1 MADRPARDA
10 KTDRSAKRQ
19 CGGDAAPRD
28 PARRDRAGRGEL
40 LLLIVVVGFGL
51 ILRTAFLSRAAVE
64 HFDEGVYASG
74 VWFDETYAHQYPRLH
89 LYGPPLIPWL
99 AKAALVC
106 EYMLR
111 EGSGVASASWT
122 PILPPLAGACLM
134 PLAVWWIARRWFGIA
149 PAMGAAVFCAFSD
162 LHAAYS
168 RAVLTDA
175 LMALFFLLSVWLIQ
189 KAIAGWS
196 WRAAAA
202 AGCMTAATW
211 WTKYNGW
218 LPLAIGLGATLLAAV
233 IQRPPLRESRDRVAR
248 WCAVAAIAALAWS
261 PVLILLQPFGGYA
274 QVAANHRNYL
284 VGLSRWLDTAG
295 HQHANLC
302 FFDGAVTICGFLA
315 ASAVVAFP
323 RIGGLER
330 KHRRSACVGVGALAI
345 SLAAIAAL
353 LGSDAV
359 LLILAL
365 TGVSD
370 RVRSSVARR
379 GHDDDWPAA
388 DWFLAVWFLGLF
400 ALTPMYVAYPR
411 LVLPWLTSAWLGAG
425 VGLDRLIAVLVGVEV
440 RSAATKRMW
449 AYSIIMGIAG
459 GTLLS
464 CGSEI
469 GMRRVPAWCDRT
481 GMKQVAAGIRADLE
495 AYAGREGISPDEV
508 LVCVYGEPA
517 LFYQLRAGGMQHVL
531 PVVEIPGA
539 QDRREAAIKAVVL
552 VSGPHAR
559 RTPEFQRDWPRQQ
572 ARFDR
577 LNRYA
582 FWPSD
587 LLLLDQHDP
596 RVDLR
601 NRRIRDEVVLDV
613 MK

>member
-1 MADRPARDA
+1 M
-10 KTDRSAKRQ
+10 
-19 CGGDAAPRD
+19 
-28 PARRDRAGRGEL
+28 L
-40 LLLIVVVGFGL
+40 LLVVVVGAGL
-51 ILRTAFLSRAAVE
+51 VLRTAFLSRAAVE
-64 HFDEGVYASG
+64 HFDEGVYASS

-111 EGSGVASASWT
+111 EGSGAAPASWT
-122 PILPPLAGACLM
+122 PILPPLAAACLM
-134 PLAVWWIARRWFGIA
+134 PLAVWWIARGWFGIA
-149 PAMGAAVFCAFSD
+149 PAMGAAVLCAFSD

-175 LMALFFLLSVWLIQ
+175 LMALLFLLSVWLIQ

-196 WRAAAA
+196 WRTAVA
-202 AGCMTAATW
+202 AGCMTAAAW

-233 IQRPPLRESRDRVAR
+233 AQRPPWRESLGRVAR
-248 WCAVAAIAALAWS
+248 WCAVAAIAVLAWS

-302 FFDGAVTICGFLA
+302 FFDGAVTIGSFLA
-315 ASAVVAFP
+315 ASAVIAFP
-323 RIGGLER
+323 RIRGLER
-330 KHRRSACVGVGALAI
+330 KHRRRACVGVAALAI

-353 LGSDAV
+353 LGSAVV
-359 LLILAL
+359 LLVLAL
-365 TGVSD
+365 AGISD
-370 RVRSSVARR
+370 RVRSIIARAGR
-379 GHDDDWPAA
+379 GDDWPAA

-425 VGLDRLIAVLVGVEV
+425 LGLHRLIDLAVGMEV
-440 RSAATKRMW
+440 RSVAPKRMW
-449 AYSIIMGIAG
+449 AYSIVICIAG
-459 GTLLS
+459 GTLLN
-464 CGSEI
+464 CGSQI
-469 GMRRVPAWCDRT
+469 VTRRVPAWSDRT

-495 AYAGREGISPDEV
+495 AYARREGISPDEV

-517 LFYQLRAGGMQHVL
+517 LFYQLRAAGMQHVL

-539 QDRREAAIKAVVL
+539 EDRREAAIKALVL

-559 RTPEFQRDWPRQQ
+559 RTPEFQLDWTRQQ
-572 ARFDR
+572 TRFDR

-582 FWPSD
+582 FWPSE

-596 RVDLR
+596 RIDLR
-601 NRRIRDEVVLDV
+601 NGRRIRDEVVLDV